1 MTGKPA
7 PPKILVVDDD
17 VRLRDLL
24 TRYLAEQG
32 FVVSAL
38 ADASQLDK
46 KLQRDPPHLVVLDLM
61 LPGEDGLAVC
71 RRLRGAGET
80 VPIIMLTAKGEDV
93 DRILG
98 LEMGAD
104 DYLPKPF
111 NPRELV
117 ARIQAVLR
125 RHNERLAPGAPTSEG
140 RIPFGTHTLD
150 MAART
155 LERDGKTIAL
165 TTGEFSL
172 IKVFV
177 SHPRQPLAREKLML
191 LARGRDHEVFDRAI
205 DVQVSRLRKLVE
217 PDPSSPRYI
226 QTVWGFGYVY
236 VPDDERASA
245 PLASEA

>member
-80 VPIIMLTAKGEDV
+80 VPIIMLT
-93 DRILG
+93 
-98 LEMGAD
+98 GAD

-217 PDPSSPRYI
+217 PDPANPRYI